1 MHLNALMAAGR
12 ACDVSIDVP
21 HMLVYMSWDAPL
33 GKVESVLVRNLRTLR
48 VVIVSASSGAGSPQ
62 LFWTK
67 AH

>member
-33 GKVESVLVRNLRTLR
+33 GKVES
-48 VVIVSASSGAGSPQ
+48 AC
-62 LFWTK
+62 
-67 AH
+67 